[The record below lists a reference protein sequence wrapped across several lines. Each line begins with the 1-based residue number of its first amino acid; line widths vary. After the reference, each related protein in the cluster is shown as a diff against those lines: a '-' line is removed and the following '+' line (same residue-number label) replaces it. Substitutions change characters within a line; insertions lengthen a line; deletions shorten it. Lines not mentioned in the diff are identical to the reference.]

1 MQHPAYDTH
10 IARFWN
16 GTSDFSAHLLS
27 NSAIFALFWRAP
39 ATQAQDYEK
48 NLRTEA
54 FTFRRANLKNY
65 APHRL
70 SYTGIYEP
78 MGLRFNIEAFIIFI
92 WVNYAI
98 SINLSIYDV
107 VKTMVGAMKEMG
119 GLTGIMAMMANMM
132 SGSMGGMSG
141 DSMSTGGMSGGS
153 MSSGDMSS
161 MGGGMASGMS
171 GMAGGMGGGMQ
182 MPPMLMGM
190 MENAPFI
197 YNELEKVMYMY
208 SATIIL
214 PIIYFQKYL
223 HTRQTRQEFNFTP
236 SFVSTQLLFISWVWT
251 FAKWKS
257 LRDEVNTGFGM
268 PMPSKEVMFLNA
280 LVVDMNNRL
289 DNLPT
294 LISLICCFTWLSLLA
309 ALTRT

>member
-107 VKTMVGAMKEMG
+107 VKTMVGAMKEG
-119 GLTGIMAMMANMM
+119 WNIVKLLIN
-132 SGSMGGMSG
+132 
-141 DSMSTGGMSGGS
+141 
-153 MSSGDMSS
+153 
-161 MGGGMASGMS
+161 
-171 GMAGGMGGGMQ
+171 
-182 MPPMLMGM
+182 
-190 MENAPFI
+190 I
-197 YNELEKVMYMY
+197 
-208 SATIIL
+208 
-214 PIIYFQKYL
+214 
-223 HTRQTRQEFNFTP
+223 FN
-236 SFVSTQLLFISWVWT
+236 
-251 FAKWKS
+251 
-257 LRDEVNTGFGM
+257 
-268 PMPSKEVMFLNA
+268 LN
-280 LVVDMNNRL
+280 
-289 DNLPT
+289 
-294 LISLICCFTWLSLLA
+294 C
-309 ALTRT
+309 